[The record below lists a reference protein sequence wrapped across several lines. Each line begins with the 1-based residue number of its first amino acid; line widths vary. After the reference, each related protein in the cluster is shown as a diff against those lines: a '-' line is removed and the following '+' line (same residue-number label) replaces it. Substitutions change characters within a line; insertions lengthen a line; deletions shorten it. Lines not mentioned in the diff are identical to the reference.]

1 LGQYVREERLLT
13 LSDAIARLSLLP
25 AQRMEAFASAF
36 RDKGRIQ
43 VGADADLVLFDAARV
58 AARASYESPFLAP
71 AGMEYVLVGGTVSV
85 RDGALSDE
93 AGAGIKL
100 INSLGD
106 D

>member
-1 LGQYVREERLLT
+1 
-13 LSDAIARLSLLP
+13 
-25 AQRMEAFASAF
+25 
-36 RDKGRIQ
+36 
-43 VGADADLVLFDAARV
+43 
-58 AARASYESPFLAP
+58 
-71 AGMEYVLVGGTVSV
+71 MEYVLVGGTVSV